1 MFVMNKISLKGLLAT
16 AFLACAFTQSAGAAE
31 ISGVKFAETM
41 KVSGKELVLN
51 GFGMRTK
58 FIVKVYAAGLYLPKK
73 ESTVADVL
81 KADGPRRMQLVM
93 MRDISSDDFGDAF
106 MTGLNNNVDKTEKS
120 KIVSQISKFG
130 EMFALLE
137 GLKKGDV
144 LNLDWIPGVG
154 TQSQLNG
161 KNIGEAVP
169 DLVFYNS
176 VLKIWL
182 GDKPVDS
189 SLKPKL
195 LAPAEKKDKKE

>member
-41 KVSGKELVLN
+41 KVSG
-51 GFGMRTK
+51 
-58 FIVKVYAAGLYLPKK
+58 VKVYAAGLYLPKK